1 MNNLSNHPY
10 YYYYTIGNQKFS
22 TKLFALYARE
32 KLDDK
37 QIVWHF
43 SNWENALSK
52 IDITKEPEESLQ
64 DLYLQR
70 AQQLRNEYDY
80 LILFYSGG
88 HDSNQILETFMLNN
102 IFLDEILIMT
112 RGNKVIIDKMGIFP
126 EYYEPIKS
134 AIPQAKFYVE
144 NFSPK
149 TKITII
155 ENMDSLNSKY
165 LESLTKPE
173 IKNLITSCSPGITHR
188 LLPRTKDI
196 NSINLNWTKLH
207 ENKKVGHIFGKEK
220 VRILYDDIGYY
231 IVLSD
236 AHVVDHIDLKFLLSK
251 NNLPNSVELFYIHP
265 NFVKI
270 QVKQAH
276 ILIKNI
282 SKDKISSEKNLI
294 LGTREIEDLYSN
306 FIYKFKYNRLYFD
319 SKHIEIFISNKKII
333 TEEEKKEI
341 LKKSLSDDVT
351 KYFTFY
357 NETAFNNYK
366 TILNTIESCFFPN
379 KNKKLII
386 ENCHT
391 GIATKKYYVRYFK

>member
-294 LGTREIEDLYSN
+294 LGTREIEDLY
-306 FIYKFKYNRLYFD
+306 
-319 SKHIEIFISNKKII
+319 
-333 TEEEKKEI
+333 
-341 LKKSLSDDVT
+341 
-351 KYFTFY
+351 
-357 NETAFNNYK
+357 
-366 TILNTIESCFFPN
+366 LN
-379 KNKKLII
+379 L
-386 ENCHT
+386 
-391 GIATKKYYVRYFK
+391 